1 MLKLLV
7 KRTIHNDTETLGTFE
22 VIETVEVENPE
33 GGTTGGGTTTVENIL
48 LTGATCEPKG
58 PDTITQNKNFRIP
71 EGAFSIYWRP
81 SSRAGASYNNNMLPC
96 LYNGKVSKDR
106 YILLHIGNSHKDTR
120 GCILI
125 GTEIQGKTITK
136 STAKFKELLDI
147 IRDKEFTVEVI
158 NILPEPEPE
167 ENV

>member
-1 MLKLLV
+1 MIQILV
-7 KRTIHNDTETLGTFE
+7 KRLIANDTETLGTFE

-33 GGTTGGGTTTVENIL
+33 GEGTVRVENII
-48 LTGATCEPKG
+48 LTGVTCEPKG

-71 EGAFSIYWRP
+71 EGIYDVYWRP

-96 LYNGKVSKDR
+96 LYNDKVSKDR

-147 IRDKEFTVEVI
+147 IRNVEGLQIGVV
-158 NILPEPEPE
+158 NHPDILPKPE